1 MLRSTLHIHGFTL
14 HATDG
19 DIGTVDDMLFDDI
32 AWTIRYLVVK
42 TGNWLNERQVLL
54 TPISFKDI
62 DWENRH
68 VTVNLTRQQVKD
80 SPDITADM
88 PVSRQQEIDLFT
100 YYNYPFYWEGSGIWG
115 TTMYPTPMIPAGA
128 IQREMEVPTEEERA
142 QDETNERPTLMET
155 RSQDDP
161 HLRSVREVTGYRIEA
176 RDGRLGHVE
185 TFVFDEYT
193 WSVRYVVID
202 TNNWLPGKKVVVS
215 PHVISHIEWA
225 ETKVIVDLPQETIK
239 QAPEYGSFPEGS
251 TQAKGST
258 ERNLHV
264 PAAVGATTGAV
275 TSLIFIM
282 PTSALGALVSV
293 TGGVIAGNAAGYAVV
308 KGIEK
313 VQE

>member
-239 QAPEYGSFPEGS
+239 QAPEYGSFPAVSDDE
-251 TQAKGST
+251 QAGT
-258 ERNLHV
+258 EREAHT
-264 PAAVGATTGAV
+264 GATVGTTAGVLAGV
-275 TSLIFIM
+275 VFTIPS
-282 PTSALGALVSV
+282 SAIGVV
-293 TGGVIAGNAAGYAVV
+293 IGGLAGGIAGNVAGYAGEKAV
-308 KGIEK
+308 EK
-313 VQE
+313 VKE